1 MKKKILFSALMLL
14 TLVIAACATKSAGDK
29 ETAYSPSEAV
39 ESFYM
44 NAKNGDLDEAKKY
57 VSSEV
62 INFYENNPNTIA
74 GTLSYAM
81 IDEGKRYAKVEAK
94 NHKING
100 QTAIVTTTITG
111 KADDIFEKDYNLIR
125 EEDGWK
131 LLFQ

>member
-14 TLVIAACATKSAGDK
+14 TLIIAACATKSAGDK
-29 ETAYSPSEAV
+29 ESAYSPSDAV

-44 NAKNGDLDEAKKY
+44 NAKQGDLDAAKKY
-57 VSSEV
+57 VASEV
-62 INFYENNPNTIA
+62 INHYENNADNLS

-81 IDEGKRYAKVEAK
+81 IDEGKRYTKVEAK
-94 NHKING
+94 KHNING
-100 QTAIVTTTITG
+100 QTAIVTATITG
-111 KADDIFEKDYNLIR
+111 KADETFEKDYSLIR